1 MVLLD
6 EITYMVA
13 YDYLPL
19 EAVLDA
25 LKNRPAIRRLSS
37 RGAGV
42 IGIFWSWQ
50 IPSASCVRLNMRLMQ
65 ASKRKW
71 D

>member
-19 EAVLDA
+19 DAVLDA
-25 LKNRPAIRRLSS
+25 LKTALHIRR
-37 RGAGV
+37 
-42 IGIFWSWQ
+42 
-50 IPSASCVRLNMRLMQ
+50 
-65 ASKRKW
+65 
-71 D
+71 